1 VGYSDDSREA
11 SLKVLVTGASGFTG
25 SHLARM
31 LVESGERVRALVRRT
46 SVLDFLK
53 DVDVERY
60 EGDLS
65 DEGLLR
71 RAVGGC
77 DRVYHIAAVYR
88 EARLPDSYYHDV
100 NVLGTRRL
108 AEAALAEGIPFIYC
122 STCGVHGE
130 VEGEAD
136 ETAPYNPG
144 DVYQR
149 TKAEA
154 ENVLFTLHRER
165 GLRAVILRPVGIYG
179 PGDRRFL
186 KLFRGIA
193 RGRFP
198 MIGSGKVSYHLT
210 HVEDVVR
217 GFIKAAGTPAAEGEA
232 FILAGARHTTV
243 EDLVSLI
250 AGKAGVTPP
259 RFHWPAGPLRA
270 AAALCEDLSRPLGI
284 EPPLHRRRLD
294 FYLKNRA
301 FRIDK
306 AKRVLGWEPR
316 VGLEEGIERTLD
328 WYRKAGWI

>member
-1 VGYSDDSREA
+1 M
-11 SLKVLVTGASGFTG
+11 LKVLVTGASGFTG

-31 LVESGERVRALVRRT
+31 LVESGHRVRALVRRT
-46 SVLDFLK
+46 SALELLS
-53 DVDVERY
+53 DVEVERF

-65 DEGLLR
+65 DDVRLR
-71 RAVGGC
+71 RAVEGV
-77 DRVYHIAAVYR
+77 DRVFHIAAVYR
-88 EARLPDSYYHDV
+88 EARISDHQYHEV

-108 AEAALAEGIPFIYC
+108 AEAALAEGVPFLYC

-136 ETAPYNPG
+136 ESAPYNPG

-149 TKAEA
+149 TKVEA
-154 ENVLFTLHRER
+154 ENIVLALNRER

-186 KLFRGIA
+186 KLFKGVA
-193 RGRFP
+193 RRRFP
-198 MIGSGKVSYHLT
+198 MIGSGRVSYHLT
-210 HVEDVVR
+210 HVEDVAR
-217 GFIKAAGTPAAEGEA
+217 GFMKAPETPAALGEA
-232 FILAGARHTTV
+232 FILAGARYTTV
-243 EDLVSLI
+243 EELVGLI
-250 AGKAGVTPP
+250 AEKARVPPP
-259 RFHWPAGPLRA
+259 RFHWPARPIYA
-270 AAALCEDLSRPLGI
+270 AAALCEDLCRPLGV

-316 VGLEEGIERTLD
+316 VDLETGITRTLD
-328 WYRKAGWI
+328 WYREAGWI